1 MVTAVD
7 KREAQS
13 PIGLLF
19 RPALFVL
26 GMISLVGLLSLI

>member
-1 MVTAVD
+1 MKTTVD

-13 PIGLLF
+13 AAGLLF